1 MPESFRSFSKRIK
14 KGLPLVS
21 DEEKEFEKEAQE
33 IQAVLDRRNKR
44 RENLLWKSIPLLA
57 RNWHLF
63 RKYPKLYNIPIDF
76 VYFGDFFTSMPWEPQ
91 YHNVPLGGLVAAW
104 KMEACQ
110 LTCPECQGKAYLV
123 PQHMPE
129 SFRSCG
135 CLDFLDGHSDSEEDI
150 FWNTINYSNPYHVFC
165 EKCAKI
171 IDCYDYDFEISEK
184 RSKFESIMY
193 QWNKH
198 VNPTVPGMQF
208 VHALHL
214 LTLYEASGEESDE
227 FRHEVPKRKK
237 SIDNEEFDFFDI
249 F

>member
-1 MPESFRSFSKRIK
+1 MPESFRSFNKRIEA
-14 KGLPLVS
+14 GLPLVS
-21 DEEKEFEKEAQE
+21 DEEKEFEKEAKE
-33 IQAVLDRRNKR
+33 IQAIQERRNKR
-44 RENLLWKSIPLLA
+44 RENLLWSSIPLLA

-76 VYFGDFFTSMPWEPQ
+76 VYFGDFFRSISWEPQ

-110 LTCPECQGKAYLV
+110 LPCPECQGKAYLV

-165 EKCAKI
+165 EKCGKI
-171 IDCYDYDFEISEK
+171 VDCYDYDFEISEK
-184 RSKFESIMY
+184 RSKFESIMC

-208 VHALHL
+208 EHALHL

-227 FRHEVPKRKK
+227 LRHEVPKRKK

>member
-21 DEEKEFEKEAQE
+21 DEEKEFEKEAKE
-33 IQAVLDRRNKR
+33 IQAIQERRNKR
-44 RENLLWKSIPLLA
+44 RENLLWSSIPLLA

-76 VYFGDFFTSMPWEPQ
+76 VYFGDFFTSIPWEPQ

-104 KMEACQ
+104 KTEACQ

-123 PQHMPE
+123 PQHVYDGH
-129 SFRSCG
+129 FFCG
-135 CLDFLDGHSDSEEDI
+135 CCDFLDGHSDSEEDI

-165 EKCAKI
+165 EKCGNSIYSIFFSA
-171 IDCYDYDFEISEK
+171 EISEK
-184 RSKFESIMY
+184 RSKFESIMC

-208 VHALHL
+208 EHALHL
-214 LTLYEASGEESDE
+214 LTLYEASGEEFNE
-227 FRHEVPKRKK
+227 FRYEVPRKK
-237 SIDNEEFDFFDI
+237 KKNEYDYLMFEY
-249 F
+249 